1 MAKKLS
7 KNRSNPSTTAEDR
20 QVKRLHILEAAA
32 AEFALLGFD
41 TASVESIAERAGI
54 GKGTIYNY
62 TGGKDQLFSEC
73 LQLICDELRQV
84 LGETM
89 EETVN
94 ASTEAPLPEPEAL
107 QRVALISDRLA
118 DLARRRHDFVTI
130 YFGSLFGVN
139 PRGRDLVV
147 QSARDIIT
155 GLKQL
160 FVIGQAHAIIRDS
173 APADMIASLIFLNRL
188 VFSRML
194 DGLDLHAHSPAEQA
208 KFLFDM
214 HWRGMK
220 AEPAP

>member
-1 MAKKLS
+1 MAKKVS
-7 KNRSNPSTTAEDR
+7 KSRSNLSTTVEDR
-20 QVKRLHILEAAA
+20 QAKRLRILEAAA

-41 TASVESIAERAGI
+41 TTSVESIAERAGI

-73 LQLICDELRQV
+73 LLLFCDELRQV
-84 LGETM
+84 LEETIEETM
-89 EETVN
+89 R
-94 ASTEAPLPEPEAL
+94 ASSEVPLPEPDAL
-107 QRVALISDRLA
+107 KRVALISDRLT
-118 DLARRRHDFVTI
+118 DLARRRNDFVTI
-130 YFGSLFGVN
+130 YFGTLFGVN

-147 QSARDIIT
+147 QSARDAMT
-155 GLKQL
+155 GLTQL
-160 FVIGQAHAIIRDS
+160 FVIGQAHAIIRDT
-173 APADMIASLIFLNRL
+173 APADLIASLIFLNRL
-188 VFSRML
+188 VYSRML